1 MNEHS
6 INPVGIFRID
16 PGDPEFEYRDELG
29 RRPLVKIEFVDDDPV
44 YFGNPVVHARRGEDG
59 GLPWIV
65 KIEDEPDPEKAF
77 LRAKAAA
84 ERFMAVH
91 CLTPV
96 DPETLEEIRKSE
108 EP

>member
-1 MNEHS
+1 
-6 INPVGIFRID
+6 V
-16 PGDPEFEYRDELG
+16 
-29 RRPLVKIEFVDDDPV
+29 VKV
-44 YFGNPVVHARRGEDG
+44 
-59 GLPWIV
+59 
-65 KIEDEPDPEKAF
+65 EDEPDPEKAF

-96 DPETLEEIRKSE
+96 DPETLEEIRRSE